1 MRKLRLQGCYNQ
13 PKVMHVEN
21 KRGGILLLGIRAQ
34 SPCIQSSLDCK
45 GKGEGG
51 GVLGQGPVGVA
62 TLSREVMGSR
72 TEQVTLSKTLQREDR
87 RQKVCLREYHSIAKA
102 PGWDGGRNKVARG
115 AGRAE
120 RSDQQETA
128 VARAEP
134 YGQMQPGCW
143 EVMRLW
149 VRRAGGRSGRVW
161 VLY

>member
-13 PKVMHVEN
+13 PKVMHF
-21 KRGGILLLGIRAQ
+21 GGILLLGIRAQ

-87 RQKVCLREYHSIAKA
+87 RQKVCLREYHSLLPAFFPRYYVSPVIYYSQK
-102 PGWDGGRNKVARG
+102 RKI
-115 AGRAE
+115 
-120 RSDQQETA
+120 
-128 VARAEP
+128 
-134 YGQMQPGCW
+134 CCK
-143 EVMRLW
+143 
-149 VRRAGGRSGRVW
+149 
-161 VLY
+161 